1 VWIIDQVEGCI
12 VEQIGPRRRWLVP
25 VLVVGA
31 VVVVAVLVL
40 FQPWKLFVDRTVDE
54 AAPASATTQGG
65 TTAFESKDHTTTGQV
80 LVLRGESGD
89 IVRLEDLDTDN
100 GPDLFVYLSP
110 AGVEATGPALG
121 EGALDLG
128 ELKGNVGDQN
138 YAVPAGTDLADYRS
152 VVIWCKR
159 FATPF
164 GAAPLPAAGS

>member
-1 VWIIDQVEGCI
+1 MQEAGS
-12 VEQIGPRRRWLVP
+12 RRRWVVP
-25 VLVVGA
+25 ALVVGA
-31 VVVVAVLVL
+31 LVVVVVLVL
-40 FQPWKLFVDRTVDE
+40 FQPWKLFIDKTVDE
-54 AAPASATTQGG
+54 AAPSSATVQGG

-80 LVLRGESGD
+80 QLLRGEGGS

-110 AGVEATGPALG
+110 AGVEASGKALG

-138 YAVPAGTDLADYRS
+138 YAVPAGTDLSTYRS

-159 FATPF
+159 FAVPF
-164 GAAPLPAAGS
+164 GAAPLPATSS